1 MMRVHPVWIAAALGT
16 VTATAGLAAPK
27 PPVVCPPPPARI
39 FISPMGEPFRSPSG
53 AADPVAAWFAAAD
66 ADRDGRLTVAE
77 MAADADRFFT
87 TLDLNGNG
95 EIAPVEIAD
104 YENRIAP
111 EIRLYQLR
119 GWPGSGPYGDGRRN
133 PREPRARK
141 NPEGGDNYGGELGA
155 GRLSWLNI
163 PEPVA
168 SADLDLNRGISRPEF
183 RSAAIARFALLDKA
197 GAKALTL
204 ATLPPLPLQAPPCP
218 PVDARRSAR

>member
-1 MMRVHPVWIAAALGT
+1 MMHSLSLAAAMLLLGS
-16 VTATAGLAAPK
+16 VAHAAPT
-27 PPVVCPPPPARI
+27 PPPACPPPPPRV
-39 FISPMGEPFRSPSG
+39 FIAPMGEPFRSPG
-53 AADPVAAWFAAAD
+53 GGPDPVAVWFAGAD
-66 ADRDGRLTVAE
+66 VNGDGRLTTAE
-77 MAADADRFFT
+77 MVADADRFFT

-111 EIRLYQLR
+111 EIRLYQSR

-141 NPEGGDNYGGELGA
+141 NPKGGDDYSGELGA

-168 SADLDLNRGISRPEF
+168 SADGDMNRGVSRAEF

-204 ATLPPLPLQAPPCP
+204 ATLPPLPAQAPPCP
-218 PVDARRSAR
+218 LPAARRR

>member
-1 MMRVHPVWIAAALGT
+1 MRLLLPPLAMLLTAAVAQ
-16 VTATAGLAAPK
+16 AAPT
-27 PPVVCPPPPARI
+27 PPVPCPPPPARV
-39 FISPMGEPFRSPSG
+39 FIAPMGEPFRSPAG
-53 AADPVAAWFAAAD
+53 GPDPVAAWFAGAD
-66 ADRDGRLTVAE
+66 TNGDGKLTLAE

-95 EIAPVEIAD
+95 EIAPAEVAD

-111 EIRLYQLR
+111 EIRLYQPR
-119 GWPGSGPYGDGRRN
+119 PWPGSGPYGDGRRN

-141 NPEGGDNYGGELGA
+141 NPKGGDDYSGELGA

-168 SADLDLNRGISRPEF
+168 SADGDLNRGVSRAEF
-183 RSAAIARFALLDKA
+183 RSAAIARFALLDRTN
-197 GAKALTL
+197 AKVLTL

-218 PVDARRSAR
+218 ALNARRR

>member
-1 MMRVHPVWIAAALGT
+1 MTRRIGPAAAMLL
-16 VTATAGLAAPK
+16 ATGVANAAPA
-27 PPVVCPPPPARI
+27 PPVPCPPPPPKV
-39 FISPMGEPFRSPSG
+39 FIAPMGEPFRSPG
-53 AADPVAAWFAAAD
+53 GGPDPVATWFNGAD
-66 ADRDGRLTVAE
+66 ADKDGRLTPAE
-77 MAADADRFFT
+77 MAADADHFFT

-95 EIAPVEIAD
+95 EIAPAEIAD

-111 EIRLYQLR
+111 EIRLYQPR

-133 PREPRARK
+133 PREPRRAK
-141 NPEGGDNYGGELGA
+141 NPKGGDDYGGELGA

-168 SADLDLNRGISRPEF
+168 SADGDLNRGVSRAEF
-183 RSAAIARFALLDKA
+183 RSAALARFALLDKA

-218 PVDARRSAR
+218 APATRRKR